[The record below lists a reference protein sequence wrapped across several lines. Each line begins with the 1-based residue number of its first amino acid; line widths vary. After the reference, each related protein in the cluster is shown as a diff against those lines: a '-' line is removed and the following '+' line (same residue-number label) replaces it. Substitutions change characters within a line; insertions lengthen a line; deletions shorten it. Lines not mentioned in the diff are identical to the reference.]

1 MRLARLWLQLALRSK
16 TKQIDESL
24 KRRGIL
30 LRLFLILFSLFDLQL
45 GSKTLFLKK
54 DNVKNKVRLYL
65 EYRYFRR

>member
-1 MRLARLWLQLALRSK
+1 MRLARLWLGWPSSK

-30 LRLFLILFSLFDLQL
+30 LRLFLILFSLFDLQP